1 MPDNDSEYKQRVV
14 DERMALND
22 KIDRLAAFVKTPVFT
37 DMDDEDRSLLTQQ
50 LRTMRNYLDVLD
62 DRITRFQ

>member
-50 LRTMRNYLDVLD
+50 LRTMRNYLDILD